1 MAVAAQQAEDRAR
14 LGIVM
19 MLAAWFLFALV
30 DTGAKWV
37 VVAGIPAIQAAFFR
51 YAGHFAISIAAI
63 GRGGMDLSRF
73 STPYFWPLVFRSA
86 LLISATCLNFYVLR
100 VLPLTVTS
108 AIMFTS
114 PIIVSLLSWPLLGE
128 RIGPW
133 RTGAVLVGF
142 AGVLIVIRPFG
153 EAFHWAMILVVYN
166 ATALALYSILTRKL
180 AGIVATETMQFYMG
194 LLGTGVLLPFA
205 IWAWVWPDNT
215 LQWLVLISLGLFGW
229 GGHQLLTGAHRF
241 ATSGTLMP
249 YTYSFLIYLTVTSYI
264 VFDHVPDIW
273 TMVGAAVII
282 GSGLVIWKREN
293 R

>member
-73 STPYFWPLVFRSA
+73 ATPYFWPLVFRSA

-133 RTGAVLVGF
+133 RTGAVMVGF

-153 EAFHWAMILVVYN
+153 EAFHWAMLLVLYN
-166 ATALALYSILTRKL
+166 ASALALYSILTRKL

-194 LLGTGVLLPFA
+194 LLGTVVLLPFA
-205 IWAWVWPDNT
+205 IWAWVWPDST
-215 LQWLVLISLGLFGW
+215 LQWLVLISLGVFGW

-264 VFDHVPDIW
+264 VFGHVPDVW
-273 TMVGAAVII
+273 TMVGAGVII

>member
-1 MAVAAQQAEDRAR
+1 MAVAAQQTEDRAR

-19 MLAAWFLFALV
+19 MLGAWFLFALV

-63 GRGGMDLSRF
+63 GRGGMSLSRF
-73 STPYFWPLVFRSA
+73 ETPYFWPLVFRSA
-86 LLISATCLNFYVLR
+86 LLISATCLNFYVLK

-108 AIMFTS
+108 AIMFSS
-114 PIIVSLLSWPLLGE
+114 PIIVSILSWPLLGE

-133 RTGAVLVGF
+133 RTAAVLVGF

-153 EAFHWAMILVVYN
+153 EAFHWAMLLVVYN

-180 AGIVATETMQFYMG
+180 AGTVATETMQFYMG
-194 LLGTGVLLPFA
+194 LLGTAVLLPFA
-205 IWAWVWPDNT
+205 LWSWVWPENPT
-215 LQWLVLISLGLFGW
+215 QWVVLLSLGVFGW
-229 GGHQLLTGAHRF
+229 AGHQLLTGAHRF

-249 YTYSFLIYLTVTSYI
+249 YTYSFLLYLTGTSYL
-264 VFDHVPDIW
+264 VFGHIPDVW
-273 TMVGAAVII
+273 TMIGAAVII

>member
-1 MAVAAQQAEDRAR
+1 MAVAAQQTEDRAR

-19 MLAAWFLFALV
+19 MLGAWFLFALV
-30 DTGAKWV
+30 DTGAKWI
-37 VVAGIPAIQAAFFR
+37 VVASIPAIQAAFFR
-51 YAGHFAISIAAI
+51 YAGHFAISIVAI
-63 GRGGMDLSRF
+63 GRGGMDLQRF
-73 STPYFWPLVFRSA
+73 ATPYFWPLVFRSA
-86 LLISATCLNFYVLR
+86 LLISATCINFYVLK

-108 AIMFTS
+108 AIMFSS

-166 ATALALYSILTRKL
+166 ASALALYSILTRKL
-180 AGIVATETMQFYMG
+180 AGTVATETMQFYMG
-194 LLGTGVLLPFA
+194 LLGTAVLLPFA
-205 IWAWVWPDNT
+205 IWAWVWPESIT
-215 LQWLVLISLGLFGW
+215 QWLVLISLGVFGW
-229 GGHQLLTGAHRF
+229 AGHQLLTGAHRF

-249 YTYSFLIYLTVTSYI
+249 YTYSFLLYLTVSSYI
-264 VFDHVPDIW
+264 VFNHVPDVW